1 MFVSPQAYMMYY
13 RDDIEYFEMEPI
25 KRLYSKNNIK
35 TNIKNNKNNIKTNI
49 KNNKNN
55 IKNIKNTKNTKN
67 NNTKSEP
74 NKLKEYDVKVHNFGN
89 IKLIIEYFT

>member
-35 TNIKNNKNNIKTNI
+35 TNIKNNKNNIKNI
-49 KNNKNN
+49 
-55 IKNIKNTKNTKN
+55 KNTKN

>member
-55 IKNIKNTKNTKN
+55 IKNMKIIKIPKIIIKKN
-67 NNTKSEP
+67 
-74 NKLKEYDVKVHNFGN
+74 
-89 IKLIIEYFT
+89 LIN

>member
-13 RDDIEYFEMEPI
+13 RDDIEYFEMKPI

-35 TNIKNNKNNIKTNI
+35 TNIKNNKNNIKN
-49 KNNKNN
+49 NN
-55 IKNIKNTKNTKN
+55 I
-67 NNTKSEP
+67 KSEP
-74 NKLKEYDVKVHNFGN
+74 NKLKKEYDVKVHNFGN